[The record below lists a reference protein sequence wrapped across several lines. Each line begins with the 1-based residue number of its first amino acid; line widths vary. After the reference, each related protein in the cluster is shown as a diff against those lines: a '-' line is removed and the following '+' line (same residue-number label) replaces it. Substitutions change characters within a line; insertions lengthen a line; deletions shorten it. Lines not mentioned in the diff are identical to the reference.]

1 MRMRAMS
8 DSLWESRRMSK
19 GRSLRVFVD
28 LAPLSPDGGNGGVRV
43 FVLRLLEALL
53 KRPGAHEIHLLVKP
67 EAEAVV
73 APLLAQGAVLRR
85 LGPGLDVEEP
95 RLLPASPRARRP
107 GPHVAEEARRR
118 RPSEPARHHGLP
130 RTRAPSRRRRVRF
143 PGPRLSGVFRS
154 RRAPP
159 SHRFPGR
166 SAALVG
172 IEKLRI

>member
-73 APLLAQGAVLRR
+73 APLLAKGAVLQR

-95 RLLPASPRARRP
+95 RRLLRTRRRLHGFFQPLLDLAAPDRSSLKRLGAADASVFGVTSGARTASWPSPRP
-107 GPHVAEEARRR
+107 RRR
-118 RPSEPARHHGLP
+118 WPS
-130 RTRAPSRRRRVRF
+130 
-143 PGPRLSGVFRS
+143 
-154 RRAPP
+154 
-159 SHRFPGR
+159 
-166 SAALVG
+166 SACT
-172 IEKLRI
+172 